1 MKKLTLGIITGIGI
15 AMAAICFIC
24 AIVLMNPRF
33 QDDLQANANTGSIVD
48 IPSVSAPT
56 QTETQSKETESQM
69 TEHANSET
77 QVETE
82 TQLPVIET
90 ESESLEPSNSETE
103 VVDHPYYIKVNRNT
117 CCITVYKK
125 DANGNYTIPVR
136 AMACSVG
143 RNGRTPR
150 GIYHT
155 LEKYTWRELNG
166 GVYGQYST
174 RVVGG
179 VLFHSV
185 PYSSQNK
192 TKLITNYYNQLGS
205 PASAGCIRLT
215 CADAKWIYDNCAIGV
230 TVEIFDG
237 DASSDPLGK
246 PTTLKLDPES
256 PNAGWDPTDPD
267 ADNPWKTVKPVISGV
282 TDKTVERD
290 ATGKYEA
297 VASAKDSWGNT
308 LEVKVS
314 GTVNMGKCG
323 KYTLTYSATDCI
335 GNVATQKVTITVVDT
350 KAPVI
355 NQTETVVVSDQT
367 SDIEALI
374 RSNLKITDN
383 GEELTSAELTF
394 DLSKLTEAMAKKE
407 YGNITCSVSAK
418 DASGNMSE
426 DYEIIISYI
435 FVEPES
441 ETEDTT
447 NQDTEPDGEI
457 D

>member
-103 VVDHPYYIKVNRNT
+103 TETEVVDHPYYIKVNRNT

-166 GVYGQYST
+166 GVHNIFYFLVHVNIMLT
-174 RVVGG
+174 
-179 VLFHSV
+179 LFCSLLSV
-185 PYSSQNK
+185 Q
-192 TKLITNYYNQLGS
+192 
-205 PASAGCIRLT
+205 
-215 CADAKWIYDNCAIGV
+215 
-230 TVEIFDG
+230 
-237 DASSDPLGK
+237 
-246 PTTLKLDPES
+246 
-256 PNAGWDPTDPD
+256 
-267 ADNPWKTVKPVISGV
+267 
-282 TDKTVERD
+282 
-290 ATGKYEA
+290 
-297 VASAKDSWGNT
+297 
-308 LEVKVS
+308 
-314 GTVNMGKCG
+314 
-323 KYTLTYSATDCI
+323 
-335 GNVATQKVTITVVDT
+335 
-350 KAPVI
+350 
-355 NQTETVVVSDQT
+355 
-367 SDIEALI
+367 
-374 RSNLKITDN
+374 
-383 GEELTSAELTF
+383 
-394 DLSKLTEAMAKKE
+394 
-407 YGNITCSVSAK
+407 
-418 DASGNMSE
+418 
-426 DYEIIISYI
+426 
-435 FVEPES
+435 
-441 ETEDTT
+441 
-447 NQDTEPDGEI
+447 
-457 D
+457 